1 MATKVLKR
9 IVTEY
14 LKRFAEPRIKEL
26 TGLEVELSIW
36 GVSTRNELSGTQ
48 GKIFIDVD
56 PIIHRNSREG
66 KMIEKIVLSYGEDAL
81 KFLNTEKNYRILI
94 NQRSLD
100 QLDEQEVENVE
111 HTPNSEYKILEKL
124 LSHKKYEDNGITFE
138 FFNIRHNKNSISI
151 ETNSEISK
159 DRGWNHHM
167 IEFFAYNII
176 NEKIKYIDSSGMLD
190 VKLDRIYVN
199 GEPIKYDEYYLP
211 TKLENKL
218 ESIFNK
224 IPDFGI
230 SYNDFDVI
238 FKVKYDGLYDLYNDD
253 YQVVINCGINIEN
266 IILKKPNSNK
276 KVVISSVPQDLME
289 SLYTLFMEDTD
300 TELEELRYIMESEVY
315 QEVISEAFSM
325 YDTEE
330 NYMSFYLI
338 PDRNAKNITTLYK
351 TDECVI
357 CYEDIDIIDN
367 NEIEE
372 YFRKLVSKSID

>member
-111 HTPNSEYKILEKL
+111 HTPNSEYKMLEKL

-199 GEPIKYDEYYLP
+199 GEPIKNDEYYLP

-338 PDRNAKNITTLYK
+338 PEK
-351 TDECVI
+351 I
-357 CYEDIDIIDN
+357 CGKKVSSYSGGSMDN